1 MPNFFCNNYWKW
13 SKNCRI
19 FAELYAQ
26 EYYLLMQS
34 FWHSCLLLNMLK
46 CPSLYGRQSL
56 KGADNLLILL
66 GWTDTEC
73 ANPGARFSSLVRS
86 TNKSPYLFVRP
97 GAVTYIFRPDVGVNK
112 PDNKLSLM
120 IEKSVYFPLKFGS
133 LAFKRG
139 SNVIYK

>member
-1 MPNFFCNNYWKW
+1 MCHIFLQKLLKMWKT
-13 SKNCRI
+13 CQI
-19 FAELYAQ
+19 FAKLYAQ
-26 EYYLLMQS
+26 EHYLLMQS
-34 FWHSCLLLNMLK
+34 IWHSCLLLNMLK
-46 CPSLYGRQSL
+46 SPSLYGRQSL

-120 IEKSVYFPLKFGS
+120 IEKSVYFPLKFES

-139 SNVIYK
+139 SNLINK